1 MLYIWYT
8 DNKTVYSSWNGL
20 QMSLMVIGNA
30 SFVRRLDFL
39 SEIRLNLAYFQ
50 RNTAKSPGWFT
61 LYTILRNLVCISNSG
76 KEWSLAMAQF
86 NRQHIT
92 FYTVSQ
98 KTGPFLFE
106 NNFRKYCLI
115 FAARCYAS
123 SAMPSC
129 GVRLSVCR
137 VRGFCRNEKT
147 YLQNFSPS
155 QSHHSSLSLLNVIAI
170 FWRNSP

>member
-123 SAMPSC
+123 SAYAVMRCPS
-129 GVRLSVCR
+129 VRLSR
-137 VRGFCRNEKT
+137 
-147 YLQNFSPS
+147 SWI
-155 QSHHSSLSLLNVIAI
+155 LSKRKNLSAKFFTITVTP
-170 FWRNSP
+170 F